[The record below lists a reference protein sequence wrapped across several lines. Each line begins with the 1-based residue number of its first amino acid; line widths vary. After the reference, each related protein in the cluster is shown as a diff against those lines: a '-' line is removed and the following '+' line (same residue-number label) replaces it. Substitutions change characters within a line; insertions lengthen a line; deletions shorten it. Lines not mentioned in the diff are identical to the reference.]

1 MVTTFALRSDVTRGP
16 RRLYVDLAGITH
28 FLVTRKRGWRWP
40 LGLRG
45 AGLALP
51 TAAVATLGIVMS
63 NIPSPPPAPDV
74 IKRNV

>member
-16 RRLYVDLAGITH
+16 RRQFVDLAGITH
-28 FLVTRKRGWRWP
+28 VLVTRKRGWRWP

-51 TAAVATLGIVMS
+51 TAAVATLGIVVS
-63 NIPSPPPAPDV
+63 KIPPVP
-74 IKRNV
+74 